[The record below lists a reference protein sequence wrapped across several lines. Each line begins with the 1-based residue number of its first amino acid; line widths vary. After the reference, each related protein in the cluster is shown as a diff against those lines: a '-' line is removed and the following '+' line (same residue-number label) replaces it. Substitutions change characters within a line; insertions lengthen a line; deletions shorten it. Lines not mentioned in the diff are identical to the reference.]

1 MFLLHEYE
9 PFMSSFVK
17 CFVLRFSSF
26 DLFKIWIL
34 SFYLKK
40 CFGNGKCMIS
50 KINKF
55 LDFYLNNQNS
65 FTEFN

>member
-40 CFGNGKCMIS
+40 VFWRRKAHDFQNEQIIRFLFEDS
-50 KINKF
+50 K
-55 LDFYLNNQNS
+55 
-65 FTEFN
+65 